1 MSPITW
7 IKNNKLLTLALVV
20 IAYFLLSFAQS
31 FFGVRTLSLDMPSQ
45 KMGSPGIVSDI
56 AYESPVEMGVSRS
69 NYIPPAPD
77 YTPQADVDE
86 RLVIQESNLSLLVK
100 NVVEVR
106 KNILD
111 YTKTS
116 GGYMVSSSV
125 SNPQDAPTATVIIRI
140 PSDKLDAAL
149 DYFHSLSVKV
159 VSENLSGRDVTDQY
173 VDIDARLKTL
183 RSTKE
188 RFESILAQAVEI
200 KDITNLTRE
209 ILSVQRQIDS
219 LIGQQES
226 LKQNAS
232 LSKLTIYMSTDEL
245 ALPYAPSET
254 FRPNVIFKLA
264 VRSLIGFTRSLATW
278 AIWIGV
284 YAVVW
289 VPALIL
295 FIAIKRWR
303 KKKLNPQK
311 TAN

>member
-1 MSPITW
+1 MA
-7 IKNNKLLTLALVV
+7 KK
-20 IAYFLLSFAQS
+20 
-31 FFGVRTLSLDMPSQ
+31 
-45 KMGSPGIVSDI
+45 
-56 AYESPVEMGVSRS
+56 
-69 NYIPPAPD
+69 
-77 YTPQADVDE
+77 
-86 RLVIQESNLSLLVK
+86 
-100 NVVEVR
+100 VVEVK

-111 YTKTS
+111 YTTTN
-116 GGYMVSSSV
+116 GGYMVSSNV
-125 SNPQDAPTATVIIRI
+125 SNPQDAPTASVIIRV
-140 PSDKLDAAL
+140 PSDKLESAL

-188 RFESILAQAVEI
+188 RFESILAQALEI

-209 ILSVQRQIDS
+209 ILSVQSQIDS
-219 LIGQQES
+219 YIGQQES

-232 LSKLTIYMSTDEL
+232 LAKLTIYMSTDEL

-264 VRSLIGFTRSLATW
+264 VRSLIGFTRGLATW

-289 VPALIL
+289 VPALVI
-295 FIAIKRWR
+295 FIVIKRWR
-303 KKKLNPQK
+303 KNKTNPQK
-311 TAN
+311 IAN